1 MQQCDLEPCLL
12 ELEILD
18 SAFASQRAVTALR
31 ELCADGI
38 RVCID
43 GFGTRTSSL
52 RSLTLAPIAKVR
64 VGVALVRAAESDRG
78 AAVFLR
84 AIAGA
89 AQAVGASVCAT
100 DVASQDDVRAL
111 NAFGHLL
118 AQGVLFGAPVDGDGI
133 LTLLTG
139 RGAETAELPALIL

>member
-43 GFGTRTSSL
+43 GFGTRASSL

-64 VGVALVRAAESDRG
+64 VGIALVRAAESDRG

-89 AQAVGASVCAT
+89 AQAVGASVCT
-100 DVASQDDVRAL
+100 TGVASQDDVRAL
-111 NAFGHLL
+111 NGFGQLL